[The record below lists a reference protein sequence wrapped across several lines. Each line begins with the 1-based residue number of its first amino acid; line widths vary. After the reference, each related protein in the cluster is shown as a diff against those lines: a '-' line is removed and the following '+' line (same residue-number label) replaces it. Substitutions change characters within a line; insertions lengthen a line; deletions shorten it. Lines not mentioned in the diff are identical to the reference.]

1 MTAINL
7 SALCPAM
14 YQYARETDDAEL
26 RRRIVDHPAADQAPS
41 VEIPV
46 RLAGRDH
53 TLYFVG
59 THWFDL
65 KTVLGGEEAI

>member
-1 MTAINL
+1 VNYLAYSHIC
-7 SALCPAM
+7 AGM
-14 YQYARETDDAEL
+14 YEHAQETCDAEL
-26 RRRIVDHPAADQAPS
+26 RRTIL
-41 VEIPV
+41 EIPI

-65 KTVLGGEEAI
+65 KTVLGGDEAP